1 MGSHPVRLVLGNFDG
16 VHKGHRELISRLV
29 KRAQEGA
36 ESSVVVTFDPHPA
49 EFFGRG
55 GGFKKIDTP
64 AIKRRLLGALG
75 VTGLLELSFNAELA
89 ALSGEDFIRDIL
101 DVFPLKEVIVG
112 PDFRFGR
119 DRTGSVELLAAH
131 GRARGFEVTV
141 MDPVAINGAVASSSV
156 VRKLLSED
164 GDVAGAAAMLER
176 PFCLHGKV
184 VQGNQ
189 LGRTIGFPTANIS
202 GINQII
208 PKIGVYSGRIK
219 ITSEHSPG
227 IRSNDF
233 MPCVINIGLRP
244 TVNTGSDIRVEA
256 HIYDSPGQSPDLYEE
271 FVELEFI
278 KRLRDEK
285 RFENL
290 EALKAQI
297 SKDIESAQA

>member
-1 MGSHPVRLVLGNFDG
+1 MD
-16 VHKGHRELISRLV
+16 
-29 KRAQEGA
+29 A
-36 ESSVVVTFDPHPA
+36 
-49 EFFGRG
+49 
-55 GGFKKIDTP
+55 
-64 AIKRRLLGALG
+64 
-75 VTGLLELSFNAELA
+75 
-89 ALSGEDFIRDIL
+89 
-101 DVFPLKEVIVG
+101 VIV
-112 PDFRFGR
+112 
-119 DRTGSVELLAAH
+119 
-131 GRARGFEVTV
+131 
-141 MDPVAINGAVASSSV
+141 NGAMASSSA
-156 VRKLLSED
+156 VRKLLSES
-164 GDVAGAAAMLER
+164 GDVEAAAMLLER
-176 PFCLHGKV
+176 PFSLQGQV
-184 VQGNQ
+184 VKGNQ
-189 LGRTIGFPTANIS
+189 LGRTMGFPTANLS